1 MAVTPLIKPIQNQ
14 KGIFYTFQ
22 SALEDIN
29 ITLTNSEN
37 AVRFSKFALLRIP
50 EIGVPDSLATDN
62 KFQFLAQG
70 ESTILEG
77 LNPDQNI
84 NLAQSFQNYALN
96 LESLLLSRPQ
106 YQRDEKLTVSERVFW
121 KWLKEAGSIRFRDA
135 NNLEKNII
143 TLGSEK
149 RFVEETST
157 LSTYKKVVQ
166 YVGDIDVVNTIKS
179 KDNSYTE
186 VYVHIPTNVGSTTHV
201 LFKSV
206 SDANY
211 FPNMTIANNAADPL
225 NIEYL
230 SGRKFNETHPFSLS
244 LKAFYDLD
252 DGSVFTEIG
261 DSPTSTLNPGRW
273 FNQTINNSYYTDN
286 VNLTGAYN
294 IAQNKF
300 IRKQDGIVQV
310 EYLRSSLDGIS
321 LDFDL
326 KNYKLAY
333 ENPSINAFAQF
344 NDYIANKDF
353 EFNAVLVYYDTYDP
367 NNLNTDGT
375 PVDVRTNLYGILFL
389 DKVEQNGLEFSIPFI
404 TKHKP
409 DPLNKTNGNSFSFKL
424 NLKLD
429 TSIENVLVE
438 KSINDFSTFSMD
450 LFLDVLT
457 EFRQLQTRFN
467 DKLLELQELS
477 QSVDDLKDL
486 LINSEDQNELS
497 IRVQNLETS
506 LQENQAVFNNTGEV
520 MRMIENVND
529 KVNDILNGNTNVEI
543 SFNSDILKAGKGIFL
558 DRRTQNRILIDNLNQ
573 GYNISSSSV
582 ANLSTNNTISLSNFN
597 NYVRHENGG
606 VPIIL
611 IRDLEIFIDDS
622 TINWKKGQTLR
633 LVFQDPLNLDI
644 FDVKIKTDALNKTNS
659 GAYGVL
665 ISILNDLDFSS
676 SDGSPIFDI
685 ICMNETSLEFKIDK
699 IR

>member
-300 IRKQDGIVQV
+300 IRKQDGVVQV

-597 NYVRHENGG
+597 NYVRHENGV

-611 IRDLEIFIDDS
+611 IMDLEIFIDDS

>member
-1 MAVTPLIKPIQNQ
+1 MAVTPLIKQIQNQ

-22 SALEDIN
+22 SALEDVN

-37 AVRFSKFALLRIP
+37 AVRFSKFALLRLP
-50 EIGVPDSLATDN
+50 EIGAPNSIATDN

-70 ESTILEG
+70 ESPILEG
-77 LNPDQNI
+77 LNSDQNI

-96 LESLLLSRPQ
+96 LEALLLSRPQ

-121 KWLKEAGSIRFRDA
+121 KWLKEAGAIRFRDA

-201 LFKSV
+201 MFKSV

-211 FPNMTIANNAADPL
+211 FPNMTVANNAADPL

-230 SGRKFNETHPFSLS
+230 SGRKFNETHPFGLS

-273 FNQTINNSYYTDN
+273 FNQTVNNSYYTDN
-286 VNLTGAYN
+286 VDLTGAYN
-294 IAQNKF
+294 IAQTKF
-300 IRKQDGIVQV
+300 IRKQDGVTQV

-333 ENPSINAFAQF
+333 ENPSINAFSQF

-353 EFNAVLVYYDTYDP
+353 QFNAVLVYYDTYDP

-375 PVDVRTNLYGILFL
+375 PVDIRTNLYGILFL
-389 DKVEQNGLEFSIPFI
+389 DKVEQDGLEFSIPFI
-404 TKHKP
+404 TKYKP

-438 KSINDFSTFSMD
+438 KSVNDFSTFSMD

-497 IRVQNLETS
+497 IRVQNLEAS

-582 ANLSTNNTISLSNFN
+582 TNLSTNNTIPLSNFN

-606 VPIIL
+606 VPIVL

-685 ICMNETSLEFKIDK
+685 ICINETSLEFKIDK

>member
-37 AVRFSKFALLRIP
+37 AVRFSKFALLRLP
-50 EIGVPDSLATDN
+50 EIGVPNSILTDN

-77 LNPDQNI
+77 LDSDQNI

-96 LESLLLSRPQ
+96 FESLLLSRPQ
-106 YQRDEKLTVSERVFW
+106 YQRDEKLTISERVFW
-121 KWLKEAGSIRFRDA
+121 KWLKESGAIRFRDA
-135 NNLEKNII
+135 NNLEKNLV

-157 LSTYKKVVQ
+157 LSTYNRVVQ
-166 YVGDIDVVNTIKS
+166 YVGDIDVVNSVKS

-186 VYVHIPTNVGSTTHV
+186 VYIHIPTNVGSTTHV
-201 LFKSV
+201 LFKSI

-211 FPNMTIANNAADPL
+211 FPNMTVANNSADPL

-252 DGSVFTEIG
+252 DASVYTEIG
-261 DSPTSTLNPGRW
+261 DTPTSTLTPGRW
-273 FNQTINNSYYTDN
+273 FNQTVNNSYYTDN
-286 VNLTGAYN
+286 VDLTGTYD
-294 IAQNKF
+294 IAKNKF
-300 IRKQDGIVQV
+300 IRKQKGVTTV
-310 EYLRSSLDGIS
+310 EYLRNTLDGIS
-321 LDFDL
+321 IDFDL

-333 ENPSINAFAQF
+333 ENPEINVFSQF

-353 EFNAVLVYYDTYDP
+353 QFNAVLVYYDTYDP
-367 NNLNTDGT
+367 NNLNSDGT
-375 PVDVRTNLYGILFL
+375 PIDSKTNLYGILFL
-389 DKVEQNGLEFSIPFI
+389 DKVEQDGLEFSIPFI
-404 TKHKP
+404 TKYKP

-438 KSINDFSTFSMD
+438 KSVNDFSTFSMD

-457 EFRQLQTRFN
+457 EFRQLQTRFT
-467 DKLLELQELS
+467 DKLLELQQLS
-477 QSVDDLKDL
+477 QDVEGLKDL
-486 LINSEDQNELS
+486 LLNSEDQNELTL
-497 IRVQNLETS
+497 RVDNLESS
-506 LQENQAVFNNTGEV
+506 LEENQAIFNSNGEV

-543 SFNSDILKAGKGIFL
+543 SYNADIFKAGKGMFL
-558 DRRTQNRILIDNLNQ
+558 DRRTKNRILIDNTNQ
-573 GYNISSSSV
+573 GYNISNSSIS
-582 ANLSTNNTISLSNFN
+582 NFSTNNVIQLSNFN
-597 NYVRHENGG
+597 NYVRHENNGTL
-606 VPIIL
+606 ITL

-622 TINWKKGQTLR
+622 VNSWKKGQTLR
-633 LVFQDPLNLDI
+633 IVFQDPVDTDI
-644 FDVKIKTDALNKTNS
+644 FDVKIKTDSLNKTNS
-659 GAYGVL
+659 GEYGVT
-665 ISILNDLDFSS
+665 ISILNDLDFSES
-676 SDGSPIFDI
+676 NGSPILDI
-685 ICMNETSLEFKIDK
+685 VCINENSLEFKVDK

>member
-50 EIGVPDSLATDN
+50 EIGVPNSITTDN

-77 LNPDQNI
+77 LNSDQNI

-121 KWLKEAGSIRFRDA
+121 KWLKEAGAIRFRDA
-135 NNLEKNII
+135 NNLEKNIT
-143 TLGSEK
+143 TLGSDK

-157 LSTYKKVVQ
+157 LSTYKRVVQ

-230 SGRKFNETHPFSLS
+230 SGRKFNETHPFGLS

-261 DSPTSTLNPGRW
+261 DSPTSTLTPGRW

-286 VNLTGAYN
+286 VNLTGSYN

-300 IRKQDGIVQV
+300 IRKQEGITQV
-310 EYLRSSLDGIS
+310 EYLRSTLDGIS

-333 ENPSINAFAQF
+333 ENPSINSFAQF

-353 EFNAVLVYYDTYDP
+353 QFNAVLVYYDTYDP

-375 PVDVRTNLYGILFL
+375 PVDIRTNLYGILFL
-389 DKVEQNGLEFSIPFI
+389 DKVEQDGLEFSIPFI
-404 TKHKP
+404 TKYKP

-438 KSINDFSTFSMD
+438 KSVNDFSTFSMD

-467 DKLLELQELS
+467 DKLLELQSLS

-486 LINSEDQNELS
+486 LLNSEDQNELS
-497 IRVQNLETS
+497 IRVQNIEAS
-506 LQENQAVFNNTGEV
+506 LQENQAIFNNTGEV

-558 DRRTQNRILIDNLNQ
+558 DRRTQNRILIDNINQ
-573 GYNISSSSV
+573 GYNISNSSV
-582 ANLSTNNTISLSNFN
+582 TNLSTNNTITLSTFN

-606 VPIIL
+606 MPIIL

-622 TINWKKGQTLR
+622 IVNWKKGQTFR

-644 FDVKIKTDALNKTNS
+644 FDLKIKTDALNKTNS
-659 GAYGVL
+659 GEYGVTV
-665 ISILNDLDFSS
+665 SILNDLDFSG

-685 ICMNETSLEFKIDK
+685 ICINETSLEFKIDK

>member
-135 NNLEKNII
+135 NNLEKNIV

-300 IRKQDGIVQV
+300 IRKQDGVTQV

-497 IRVQNLETS
+497 IRVQNLEAS

-558 DRRTQNRILIDNLNQ
+558 DRRTQNRILIDNINQ

-622 TINWKKGQTLR
+622 TISWKKGQTLR